1 MIAFYA
7 RVSSLDQKTDRQLT
21 SIEGMKVFED
31 KCSGSIPFQDRPAG
45 KMVIDT
51 MIKGDLAQLVVHS
64 LDRLGRDLLD
74 ILKTIELFTEHAV
87 PILIQKEGLR
97 TLDDDGNQNPTS
109 RLVISVLGVVAEM
122 ERAQI
127 RERQLEGI
135 ALAKARGAYVGRRP
149 GSVEGRAKFLAKPR
163 IRQIADYLQR
173 GYRGVEIRKIVGC
186 SPNTISKV
194 RRLTMGEAKGE
205 RYAC

>member
-7 RVSSLDQKTDRQLT
+7 RVSTLQQKTDRQLVST
-21 SIEGMKVFED
+21 EGMKVFED
-31 KCSGSIPFQDRPAG
+31 RCSGSVPFAERPSG
-45 KMVIDT
+45 RRVIDT
-51 MIKGDLAQLVVHS
+51 MVAGDLEELVVHS

-74 ILKTIELFTEHAV
+74 ILRTIELFTDHAV
-87 PILIQKEGLR
+87 PIRIEKEHLT
-97 TLDDDGNQNPTS
+97 TLDPDGRQNPTS

>member
-7 RVSSLDQKTDRQLT
+7 RVSSLEQKTARQLVST
-21 SIEGMKVFED
+21 DGMKVFED
-31 KCSGSIPFQDRPAG
+31 KCSGSISFQDRPAG
-45 KMVIDT
+45 RMVIDT
-51 MIKGDLAQLVVHS
+51 MMAGDLEELVVHS

-97 TLDDDGNQNPTS
+97 TLDHDGNQNPTS

-127 RERQLEGI
+127 RDRQLEGI
-135 ALAKARGAYVGRRP
+135 AKAKGLYVGRKS
-149 GSVEGRAKFLAKPR
+149 GTVEGRAKFLAKPR
-163 IRQIADYLQR
+163 IRQISDYLQR
-173 GYRGVEIRKIVGC
+173 GYKGVEIRKIVGC

-194 RRLTMGEAKGE
+194 KRLTMA
-205 RYAC
+205 

>member
-21 SIEGMKVFED
+21 LTKGMKVFED
-31 KCSGSIPFQDRPAG
+31 KCSGSLPFQDRPAG

-51 MIKGDLAQLVVHS
+51 MIKGDLEQLVVHS

-74 ILKTIELFTEHAV
+74 ILKTIELFTEHTV

-97 TLDDDGNQNPTS
+97 TLDDDGRQNPTS
-109 RLVISVLGVVAEM
+109 RLVISVLGVVSEM
-122 ERAQI
+122 EKSQI

-149 GSVEGRAKFLAKPR
+149 GSVEGRARFLRKPR
-163 IRQIADYLQR
+163 IRQIADYLER
-173 GYRGVEIRKIVGC
+173 GYKGVEIRKIIGC

-194 RRLTMGEAKGE
+194 KRLTMA
-205 RYAC
+205 

>member
-21 SIEGMKVFED
+21 STEGMKVFED

-45 KMVIDT
+45 KIVIDT
-51 MIKGDLAQLVVHS
+51 MTAGDLEQLVVHS

-74 ILKTIELFTEHAV
+74 ILNTIQLFTEHAV
-87 PILIQKEGLR
+87 PIRIQKEGLR
-97 TLDDDGNQNPTS
+97 TLDDDGKQNPTS

-122 ERAQI
+122 ERSQI

-149 GSVEGRAKFLAKPR
+149 GSVEGRAKFLSKPR
-163 IRQIADYLQR
+163 NRQIADYLQR
-173 GYRGVEIRKIVGC
+173 GYKGVEIRKIVGC
-186 SPNTISKV
+186 SPNTIAKV
-194 RRLTMGEAKGE
+194 KRLASPSHHP
-205 RYAC
+205 

>member
-31 KCSGSIPFQDRPAG
+31 RCSGSIPFQDRPAG
-45 KMVIDT
+45 RMVVDT
-51 MIKGDLAQLVVHS
+51 MNTGDLEELVVHS

-74 ILKTIELFTEHAV
+74 ILKTIELFTDNEV
-87 PILIQKEGLR
+87 PIRIQKEGLR
-97 TLDDDGNQNPTS
+97 TLDDDGRQNPTS

-122 ERAQI
+122 ERSQI
-127 RERQLEGI
+127 RERQLEGVAI
-135 ALAKARGAYVGRRP
+135 AKAKGLYVGRKS
-149 GSVEGRAKFLAKPR
+149 GTVEGRSKFLGKPR
-163 IRQIADYLQR
+163 IRRIADYLQQ
-173 GYRGVEIRKIVGC
+173 GYKGVEIRKIMGC

-194 RRLTMGEAKGE
+194 RRLTLSG
-205 RYAC
+205 